1 MEAYA
6 KELSS
11 PAVSWD
17 KLPDEEIALIAQ
29 KGNREAEEYL
39 LRKYQKMVY
48 IWTRSYFLQGAEP
61 DDVIQEGMI
70 GLYKAIRD
78 FSVGTSSFWS
88 FAKLC
93 IIRNVISAIKG
104 TTRQKHL
111 PLNSYTSL
119 HHPVNDYEGD
129 RTLLETLTKHRV
141 DDPELLA
148 INREE
153 LQVTSNTI
161 KAIFSKFE
169 YNVFRLYITGFTYRE
184 IAEQLQTHTKSID
197 NALCRIKM
205 KIEKKLM

>member
-1 MEAYA
+1 M
-6 KELSS
+6 
-11 PAVSWD
+11 
-17 KLPDEEIALIAQ
+17 
-29 KGNREAEEYL
+29 
-39 LRKYQKMVY
+39 
-48 IWTRSYFLQGAEP
+48 
-61 DDVIQEGMI
+61 
-70 GLYKAIRD
+70 
-78 FSVGTSSFWS
+78 
-88 FAKLC
+88 
-93 IIRNVISAIKG
+93 
-104 TTRQKHL
+104 
-111 PLNSYTSL
+111 
-119 HHPVNDYEGD
+119 
-129 RTLLETLTKHRV
+129 ETLTNHRV

>member
-1 MEAYA
+1 MGAHA
-6 KELSS
+6 DQLT
-11 PAVSWD
+11 ATAINWD
-17 KLPDEEIALIAQ
+17 KLTDEEIVSIAQ
-29 KGNREAEEYL
+29 KGNRDAEEYL
-39 LRKYQKMVY
+39 IRKYQKMVFV
-48 IWTRSYFLQGAEP
+48 WTRSYFLQGAEP

-119 HHPVNDYEGD
+119 HRPINDYEGD
-129 RTLLETLTKHRV
+129 RTLLETLTNHRV
-141 DDPELLA
+141 DDPEVLA

-153 LQVTSNTI
+153 LQTTSTTI
-161 KAIFSKFE
+161 RAILSKFE
-169 YNVFRLYITGFTYRE
+169 FDVFKLYVSGFTYRE
-184 IAEQLQTHTKSID
+184 IAEHLNTHTKSID

-205 KIEKKLM
+205 KIEKQLC